1 MIDNIFPQHYQE
13 CKQSFIDDELIRLNI
28 KSLSGSAAQEK
39 YFENYDGERTNT
51 GVPVGRLLEKTNHLL
66 KGVWYVNIVTQD
78 GVRPHFKPD
87 NPRKH
92 FDKIKN
98 KEKTIKYEQVINSKN
113 GYFLPKMTYRHVKLI
128 ANINKVKKY
137 PTGDLNAYC
146 PEAWEWLA
154 ENKKIKKESLRERKK
169 H

>member
-1 MIDNIFPQHYQE
+1 M
-13 CKQSFIDDELIRLNI
+13 CIR
-28 KSLSGSAAQEK
+28 
-39 YFENYDGERTNT
+39 DR
-51 GVPVGRLLEKTNHLL
+51 
-66 KGVWYVNIVTQD
+66 WYVNIVTQD

-92 FDKIKN
+92 FDKTKN
-98 KEKTIKYEQVINSKN
+98 KEKTIKYEQVINSQN

-154 ENKKIKKESLRERKK
+154 ENKKIKKGVTEGAKKTLALLSVGVPTIGYHQFGILITPVQTDVCYLFLTSSKGTDLLFITIMIRKRK
-169 H
+169 PSKL